1 MSRSKKRKKN
11 IKERT
16 IGYKITEYIKNN
28 YGKAVIFVVGS
39 VVTLLLTKACDQ
51 IMPSQP
57 TVVEKIPDTIQ
68 VVHVYDSL
76 YASAMRI
83 NMQQTEESLN
93 SMLRKQ
99 SGNITNQKQNKSVKV
114 NKLFTSANFPNAKG
128 YASNSAAQYFS
139 LEMSS
144 LKQSYVDFTLDFFD
158 ENILE
163 EIYCLS
169 VKICKLQE
177 GKKFLVLDANYE
189 KRIGKNLIRLKNIF
203 TDGNYDVEVG
213 FFLNKDRNS
222 KYPNFY
228 KESRY
233 INKAEKK
240 E

>member
-1 MSRSKKRKKN
+1 MSKGKKRNNNQEKTLGYT
-11 IKERT
+11 IK
-16 IGYKITEYIKNN
+16 EYIKNN
-28 YGKAVIFVVGS
+28 YGKAIIFVVGV

-99 SGNITNQKQNKSVKV
+99 SGNITNQNKSVKV